1 MNSETDLDREI
12 RNKTIATA
20 ATPTEKAAFE
30 RFYQSKGMRPS
41 QMLQLMLSRV
51 CPGEIE
57 PGDLPEKVAKETPLF
72 LRLPQGEAKE
82 VRQRSKREGTT
93 QQGWARKLIR
103 TTLRRA
109 PQFTCV
115 EENALLQ
122 SNRELAHLGRN
133 VNQIAHQLN
142 ISLSA
147 SDQMTA
153 QRLEILVLR
162 NCIPTAHLIASS
174 LRAHDHSHCTLVA

>member
-1 MNSETDLDREI
+1 MDADREV
-12 RNKTIATA
+12 RNKTIGMA

-30 RFYQSKGMRPS
+30 AFCRAKGIPPS
-41 QMLQLMLSRV
+41 QMLRLMLSRV

-57 PGDLPEKVAKETPLF
+57 PGDLPEKVARETPLF

-93 QQGWARKLIR
+93 PQGWVRKLIR
-103 TTLRRA
+103 ATLWRA
-109 PQFTCV
+109 PQFTRD

-142 ISLSA
+142 ISMNA

-153 QRLEILVLR
+153 QRLEILARMIDVHKEKVYDVI
-162 NCIPTAHLIASS
+162 NASWG
-174 LRAHDHSHCTLVA
+174 RYGVGDDE